1 MKKLIAFALL
11 LTMLLSCIVL
21 PVAANDGE
29 EVGFIAYHNLQGI
42 SGNYNSSLVKSDT
55 GSVNMDGDKSLK
67 INTDNKSYT
76 LDGNPDDIDPAT
88 GESKYKPEQW
98 HKSRRSKLASFA
110 DNATIPAGEYY
121 ISVWVY
127 TSNNGNVQNTLEN
140 LGEENHKHEIAISL
154 HTAAETDES
163 LGQNHE
169 EAAALVKLFKKSD
182 DTRVEMTRSGRQT
195 TAGTRIWEEF
205 TAKITTT
212 EEYSQFCFWLIG
224 TAETGEQATIS
235 TYVDAFSVYD
245 EEYNTYIESQLLAP
259 MKQSATEALDAKDS
273 ATASDAIKLLIT
285 TAKNAIESATSSAQI
300 TEILNKAIADI
311 DAQAALD
318 YLNTL
323 KTAAKKD
330 LEKVITDSI
339 GEAVPS
345 PAVLGLLEA
354 GKTAID
360 AATSEDTIL
369 AAKNN
374 AKYAINTQ
382 LNKEKAPAET
392 DAPTGEASTQAPTP
406 SDTTADQTDDND
418 ERKGCGASVGAL
430 ALLPVLLLGTALL
443 RRRED

>member
-11 LTMLLSCIVL
+11 LTLLLSCIVL
-21 PVAANDGE
+21 PVAANGGE
-29 EVGFIAYHNLQGI
+29 ENHGFIASHSLQGI
-42 SGNYNSSLVKSDT
+42 TGNYNSSLVKSDT

-67 INTDNKSYT
+67 INTDNKAYT

-98 HKSRRSKLASFA
+98 HKSRRSKLTPFA
-110 DNATIPAGEYY
+110 NNVTIPAGEYY

-154 HTAAETDES
+154 HTATETDES

-169 EAAALVKLFKKSD
+169 EATALVKLFKKSTD
-182 DTRVEMTRSGRQT
+182 SRVEMTRSGRQT

-224 TAETGEQATIS
+224 VAETGEQATIS

-273 ATASDAIKLLIT
+273 ATASDAIKTLIT
-285 TAKNAIESATSSAQI
+285 TAKNAIEAATSSAQI

-323 KTAAKKD
+323 KTAAKKE
-330 LEKVITDSI
+330 LEKVITDNI

-345 PAVLGLLEA
+345 QAVLDLLEA

-360 AATSEDTIL
+360 AATGEDTVL

-374 AKYAINTQ
+374 AKYALNTQ

-392 DAPTGEASTQAPTP
+392 DAPTGETSTQAPTP
-406 SDTTADQTDDND
+406 SDTTADQTDD